1 MKWYDHLF
9 LYLLACVV
17 VELVLLMFFALA
29 AISNEDNSVWG
40 NFYIPQIGLPII
52 GAFVW
57 LIIEMSIDYDKKQTK
72 EAEWYK
78 EVNEMLK
85 DYKSKKEGKK

>member
-1 MKWYDHLF
+1 MKWYAHLL
-9 LYLLACVV
+9 LYLLSCVI
-17 VELVLLMFFALA
+17 VELVLVMFFALA
-29 AISNEDNSVWG
+29 AISNGDNSVWA

-57 LIIEMSIDYDKKQTK
+57 MLIEMSIDYDKSKEK

-85 DYKSKKEGKK
+85 NYKENKK

>member
-1 MKWYDHLF
+1 MKWYGHLF
-9 LYLLACVV
+9 LYLLACVI

-29 AISNEDNSVWG
+29 AISNEDNSVWA

-57 LIIEMSIDYDKKQTK
+57 LIIETSIDYDKKQTK

-85 DYKSKKEGKK
+85 DYKSKKEDCK